1 MKAYLLSI
9 IWVSV
14 IVGIAELISPHVAG
28 AQKYI
33 KMIGALC
40 VLCVVISPL
49 LNIGGLSE
57 NFTDELKND
66 ILEDQ
71 NSESYEKYQE
81 ILNEYLNEYSADKLK
96 GEIQKLLKDNFE
108 IPEDESE
115 VLLFIEKKD
124 ENITLK
130 KVQILLSGRSIFNNP
145 YVIEN
150 YIKELLN
157 CTCEVLIN

>member
-1 MKAYLLSI
+1 MKGYLVSI

-14 IVGIAELISPHVAG
+14 IVGVAELISLHIAG
-28 AQKYI
+28 VQKYI

-40 VLCVVISPL
+40 VLCVVVSPI
-49 LNIGGLSE
+49 LNIGKFSE
-57 NFTDELKND
+57 NLTDELKKD

-71 NSESYEKYQE
+71 NLESYEKYQE

-96 GEIQKLLKDNFE
+96 EEIRILLKENFE

-115 VLLFIEKKD
+115 VILLTEKQD
-124 ENITLK
+124 QNITLK
-130 KVQILLSGRSIFNNP
+130 KVQILLSGKSIFNNP
-145 YVIEN
+145 YNIEN

-157 CTCEVLIN
+157 CSCEVLIN